1 MSHQT
6 GIGANEELLAFFGKC
21 RDGDI
26 RVFRVS
32 IINEELAL
40 NKFEKAQSNWEED
53 YHAFVPRLIDLKQPS
68 FLMFRLD
75 SKNSLGY
82 EWLLI
87 AWIPE
92 DATVREKMIYAS
104 TKATLKSQFGSGQ
117 IKEEML
123 ATQYEDTTLKGY
135 RSHKRNV
142 AAPAPLTQAEE
153 ELAFVKKTE
162 TTAHISIDSKHQ
174 TLSGVAF
181 PVTDAAL
188 KAIYAFQQKQYNYIQ
203 LSIDLTNEIV
213 NLELSETT
221 SVHQIG
227 SKVPEDHGRYH
238 LFRFDHSHEGDY
250 LESIVFIYS
259 MPGYSCSIRERM
271 LYSSAKG
278 PITDLIQTNLQIPI
292 EKKIEID
299 TGKDFNEEYL
309 MDELH
314 PKKNLFQ
321 PKFQKP
327 KGPPNR
333 GARRM
338 MTKNA
343 EEES

>member
-6 GIGANEELLAFFGKC
+6 GIEANEELLAFFGKC

-32 IINEELAL
+32 IVNEELTI
-40 NKFEKAQSNWEED
+40 NNSEKTQSGWEED
-53 YHAFVPRLIDLKQPS
+53 YHAFVPSLIDIKRPS
-68 FLMFRLD
+68 YLLFRLD
-75 SKNSLGY
+75 STNALGY
-82 EWLLI
+82 EWLFI
-87 AWIPE
+87 TWIPE

-104 TKATLKSQFGSGQ
+104 TKATLKNQFGSGQ

-123 ATQYEDTTLKGY
+123 ATDYEDITLRGY
-135 RSHKRNV
+135 HSHKRNV

-162 TTAHISIDSKHQ
+162 TNAHISIDSKHQ

-181 PVTDAAL
+181 PVAEAAV
-188 KAIYAFQQKQYNYIQ
+188 KAICAFQEKQHNYVQ
-203 LSIDLTNEIV
+203 LSIDLIKEEV

-221 SVHQIG
+221 SVNQLG
-227 SKVPEDHGRYH
+227 SKIPEDHGRYH
-238 LFRFDHSHEGDY
+238 LFRFNHSHEGDY

-259 MPGYSCSIRERM
+259 MPGYACSIRERM
-271 LYSSAKG
+271 LYSSVKG
-278 PITDLIQTNLQIPI
+278 PMTDLIENNLRIAI

-299 TGKDFNEEYL
+299 SGNELTEEYL

-338 MTKNA
+338 MAKSP